1 MAGAMCRYV
10 IAAYTVLVE
19 RRRHVLRERA
29 EELGR
34 AKQEYSS
41 SVSPRFEPFRAVSMR
56 SRRFF

>member
-41 SVSPRFEPFRAVSMR
+41 SVSPRFEPFR
-56 SRRFF
+56 